1 MKPWQTPPLQKPLE
15 EIKPQSLD
23 TEVATKSSRASTLPH
38 GRCNHPKQRL
48 YWQKVMM
55 MANEMGLKN
64 LPDSRTN
71 YEERCAGSELPWIAR
86 CEEPPH
92 RMHRHSHTPKP
103 AFLARTPLL
112 SFVSLSLS
120 LSRRQ
125 NPFLKNTKVL
135 VDSHHLN
142 KNRRFRP

>member
-1 MKPWQTPPLQKPLE
+1 ME
-15 EIKPQSLD
+15 S
-23 TEVATKSSRASTLPH
+23 ASASKLPH
-38 GRCNHPKQRL
+38 GRCNHPEQKL

-55 MANEMGLKN
+55 MPNEMGLKN

-92 RMHRHSHTPKP
+92 RMHRPTHTPKP
-103 AFLARTPLL
+103 AFLARTLFL

-120 LSRRQ
+120 RAA
-125 NPFLKNTKVL
+125 
-135 VDSHHLN
+135 
-142 KNRRFRP
+142 RPPS